1 MRVAVLGRVQDPYR
15 RSLNHWLGGQPG
27 LTLWPCVGRDGLM
40 PQIVAASPQITGAV
54 DITLTAET
62 VFLFGS
68 DCLPAARAAAQNR
81 CQPLEY
87 GFSRRDTLT
96 LSSLDDRQ
104 AVVALQRPLRRQLAG
119 AAGMGAAADGTRP
132 PRAAAEPGSHSA
144 DGGAA
149 AAAAWRKVPV
159 IRAKRGRRIENANA
173 KP

>member
-1 MRVAVLGRVQDPYR
+1 MAAAVRVAVLGRVQDPYR

-40 PQIVAASPQITGAV
+40 PRIVAASPQITGAV
-54 DITLTAET
+54 NLTLTAET

-104 AVVALQRPLRRQLAG
+104 AVVALQRPLRRLDGSWLEPQEWVLQLTAPARPELLLSQAAILLTAG
-119 AAGMGAAADGTRP
+119 LPLPQHG
-132 PRAAAEPGSHSA
+132 E
-144 DGGAA
+144 
-149 AAAAWRKVPV
+149 KFLL
-159 IRAKRGRRIENANA
+159 
-173 KP
+173 